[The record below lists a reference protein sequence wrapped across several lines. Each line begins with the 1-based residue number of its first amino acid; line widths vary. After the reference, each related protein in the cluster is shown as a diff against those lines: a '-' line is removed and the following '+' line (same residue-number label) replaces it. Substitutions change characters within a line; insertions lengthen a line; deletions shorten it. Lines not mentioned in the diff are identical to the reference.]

1 MTNRAPVPGPAL
13 RRSSPPVRTQRRRG
27 IDLRRARHPL
37 RWVPRSVLAPHSL
50 HCRTKGLRIIGED
63 LVVFRDCSRRVG
75 LLDTHCSHRG
85 TSLEFAHNEAEGTHC
100 CYHGW
105 LFDVDGAIL
114 DTLRLCRLNWIAG
127 FDVLLFETRL
137 WAEENGIGRI
147 LGARL
152 SDARLTREQLA
163 AKLEVSDTTIDKLAG
178 RAVLLWRPVRPLLAL
193 EFAGGDIGLSAAYRF
208 NANTSLKVLDF
219 VQCGGC

>member
-1 MTNRAPVPGPAL
+1 M
-13 RRSSPPVRTQRRRG
+13 
-27 IDLRRARHPL
+27 
-37 RWVPRSVLAPHSL
+37 
-50 HCRTKGLRIIGED
+50 
-63 LVVFRDCSRRVG
+63 
-75 LLDTHCSHRG
+75 
-85 TSLEFAHNEAEGTHC
+85 EFGHNEAEGTHC

-114 DTLRLCRLNWIAG
+114 DTPRLSRLNCITG

-152 SDARLTREQLA
+152 SDAGLTREQLA
-163 AKLEVSDTTIDKLAG
+163 AKLEVPDTTMDKLAG

-193 EFAGGDIGLSAAYRF
+193 EFAGGDTGLSAAYRF
-208 NANTSLKVLDF
+208 NANTSVKVLDF
-219 VQCGGC
+219 VQCGGPSGIRTLDTRIKSPVL